1 MILNP
6 SLARRELGQELVS
19 LTEMW
24 LDNQNVS
31 MLVQMECGVA
41 EAQLMEMKGKA
52 EQYGWDSRYGLLYTQ
67 LERKKLRLRH
77 MLYHC
82 YCTYHD
88 PACGNLMDSGM
99 FV

>member
-1 MILNP
+1 MKLLFVKLCIVKLIF
-6 SLARRELGQELVS
+6 
-19 LTEMW
+19 M
-24 LDNQNVS
+24 
-31 MLVQMECGVA
+31 
-41 EAQLMEMKGKA
+41 QLMEMKGKA
-52 EQYGWDSRYGLLYTQ
+52 EKYGWDSRYGLLYTQ